1 MQRRLNL
8 HYATIHGTYWMVF
21 GVLYSFSSVYL
32 LGKGY
37 SNSEIGLIL
46 ALGNLIAV
54 LVQPFLA
61 DLADKKS
68 KSTIFTM
75 MGAMNVGI
83 IILSVLMS
91 TMNQRSMTLSILYV
105 ITLAMLMA
113 TQPFANAVNRRL
125 SETGAKISFGACR
138 AMGSFAYS
146 VMCLVLGSAVEKHG
160 ISTLSIT
167 GEIMA
172 ALSII
177 AIAATYRSYKRAMTY
192 SERVAIP
199 IDASER
205 LTGEGAASTREDAE
219 TDQTGQNLQSSQT
232 QQRITLSEFAAGHKL
247 FMVLSLGVLGL
258 YFSNSAIN
266 MYMAQ
271 IADSV
276 GGNSEDVGRVFSLLA
291 FMEIPT
297 LVLFDKLHQRF
308 KLSSM
313 LKFSAV
319 AFALWIGA
327 CAMAKNVGML
337 LGAQIF
343 QPFAF
348 ALFLPSMVRYIDT
361 NMREAEAIKG
371 QMLFTVV
378 TTTAAIFAGLVG
390 GRILDIAGAKAMMII
405 ATTITVIGCV
415 IVMLILNKL
424 ERSSE
429 YE

>member
-61 DLADKKS
+61 DLADQKS

-146 VMCLVLGSAVEKHG
+146 VMCLVLGAAVERNG

-177 AIAATYRSYKRAMTY
+177 AIVATYRSYKSAMQRTE
-192 SERVAIP
+192 SKGNTTGKPTVQ
-199 IDASER
+199 DAQEVQ
-205 LTGEGAASTREDAE
+205 EVQEVQEDSAK
-219 TDQTGQNLQSSQT
+219 
-232 QQRITLSEFAAGHKL
+232 QRITLTEFAAGHKL

-319 AFALWIGA
+319 AFALWIGT

-361 NMREAEAIKG
+361 NMREGEAIKG

-390 GRILDIAGAKAMMII
+390 GRILDIAGARTMMIT

-424 ERSSE
+424 ERSSA